1 MYVYHELIYR
11 LNGCHAAN
19 DTTMPIPFQLGNRNL
34 HRAIIEQAQE
44 AVIFA
49 DCSGTI
55 QLWNRGA
62 EIIFGYSTVEA
73 VGKNL
78 NLIIPEKLRHAH
90 DEGFRHAV
98 CTGATRN
105 NGRVVTTRAQNKF
118 GSRLYVDLSFELLK
132 DESGA
137 VIGAF
142 AIGRDAT
149 ARHLE
154 QIARRLVETQPG

>member
-1 MYVYHELIYR
+1 M
-11 LNGCHAAN
+11 
-19 DTTMPIPFQLGNRNL
+19 TTPFQLGSRNL

-49 DCSGTI
+49 DRNGII

-62 EIIFGYSTVEA
+62 EIIFGYSKAEA

-78 NLIIPEKLRHAH
+78 HLIIPEKLRHAH

-105 NGRVVTTRAQNKF
+105 NGRIVTTRAQNKF

-154 QIARRLVETQPG
+154 QVARRLGAAEAQPG

>member
-1 MYVYHELIYR
+1 
-11 LNGCHAAN
+11 
-19 DTTMPIPFQLGNRNL
+19 MPTSFQPGHRDL

-49 DCSGTI
+49 DRRGII

-62 EIIFGYSTVEA
+62 EIIFGYSAAEA
-73 VGKNL
+73 VGRDL

-142 AIGRDAT
+142 AVGRDAT

-154 QIARRLVETQPG
+154 QVARRLAETQPG